1 MKSELKETK
10 LREYTFPALYTSL
23 YSSLVV
29 LFESIKD
36 GMVVVADQYYPI
48 GTLVDWSS
56 APNGDLWQRLPLGSQ
71 VILTQD

>member
-10 LREYTFPALYTSL
+10 LQERTFPALYTSVD
-23 YSSLVV
+23 SSLVV

-48 GTLVDWSS
+48 GALVDWSS
-56 APNGDLWQRLPLGSQ
+56 ADIEEYWQRLPSGSQ